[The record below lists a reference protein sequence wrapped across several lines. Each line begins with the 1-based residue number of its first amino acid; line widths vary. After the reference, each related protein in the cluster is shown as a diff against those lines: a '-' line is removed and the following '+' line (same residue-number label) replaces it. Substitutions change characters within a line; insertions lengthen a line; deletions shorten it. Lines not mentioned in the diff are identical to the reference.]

1 MTATSASRSISTA
14 INLTVVRMLGV
25 VLQMLILLVV
35 GRLTGPQ
42 GVGMLQLFNVW
53 TCILGEFTASGL
65 PTHAMRRLATRT
77 ADRDAPATRNFLAA
91 CMQRMALVWL
101 LVMLALAAL
110 LPFLSSDI
118 ASDVTG
124 NVAGDATVVWQGT
137 NGYLLALAI
146 FAFAV
151 TRLTSDS
158 LKARSSINTGVLG
171 ESAGPP
177 LVAALVLLVQ
187 WQLNNRID
195 SGDIIVAFTTGFVI
209 TALAL
214 LACLLAAT
222 RAVPAT
228 AASNMKAQ
236 PEASEA
242 AIDMHWQSHAPLW
255 LTALVSIAFL
265 NYPFLVLPHFASMA
279 EVGTFAIAF
288 KLLNLVTTIIVMLA
302 AIYGPRFARC
312 ELTADFQLARTLLRQ
327 SQVVSLVLYLPV
339 VAVMLLSYEHL
350 HPLFGQGFAG
360 GVKFLGIL
368 AIGQGINATCGLTGL
383 MLNMM
388 GQGKTELATIMIIT
402 CIALLLTPWVGAT
415 YGAVGIAAIYSG
427 AIAAKNLLSYCLAMR
442 YLNRM
447 QFTPTIHTP
456 ITMAHCPEVSR

>member
-1 MTATSASRSISTA
+1 MTATSASSISTV

-25 VLQMLILLVV
+25 VLQVLILLVV
-35 GRLTGPQ
+35 GRLAGPQ
-42 GVGMLQLFNVW
+42 GVGMLQLFSVW
-53 TCILGEFTASGL
+53 TGTLGELTASGL

-77 ADRDAPATRNFLAA
+77 TDRDARATRNFLAA

-110 LPFLSSDI
+110 LPFLSSDV
-118 ASDVTG
+118 AA
-124 NVAGDATVVWQGT
+124 NVAGDATLVWQGT

-146 FAFAV
+146 LAFAV

-195 SGDIIVAFTTGFVI
+195 SGDIIAAFTTGFVI

-222 RAVPAT
+222 RAVAPN

-288 KLLNLVTTIIVMLA
+288 KLLNLVTTIIIMLA

-327 SQVVSLVLYLPV
+327 SQVISLVLYLPV
-339 VAVMLLSYEHL
+339 VVVMLLSYEHL

-368 AIGQGINATCGLTGL
+368 AIGQGINAACGLTGP

-402 CIALLLTPWVGAT
+402 CIAVLLTPWAGTT
-415 YGAVGIAAIYSG
+415 YGAVGIAVIYSG
-427 AIAAKNLLSYCLAMR
+427 AITAKNLLSYCLAMR

-456 ITMAHCPEVSR
+456 IAMAHCSGVCR